1 MKMWSLVILSLTLLS
16 VSGQKCRVLV
26 MAGGG
31 SAGSYEAGVLQGLTS
46 LLQSDDIAYDV
57 LTGISIGSINSLSFA
72 QFPKGQEKQASDIL
86 MSLWLNLNGSSNV
99 IKNWPGGVVEGITFR
114 SGLYD
119 TSPLLAFL
127 TSNVQTAPART
138 VYMGST
144 SLNSGQFRT
153 FTNLTSLSDWIKV
166 AMTSSAI
173 PGIFQTRS
181 FDGDVF
187 TDGNV
192 VYSMDIFSGIKDCL
206 DKVPSQS
213 DIIVDMISCSQ
224 NNISPDTSNL
234 QTLEVYQR
242 AKDIHEYYGKLK
254 HIAWALN
261 AYPNVNYR
269 YYFQPSKPLPLTSGL
284 DFSKAGI
291 EGAITIGYNDAEYAI
306 NNNLFLDDVLP
317 ILGNNEGMI
326 YVS

>member
-1 MKMWSLVILSLTLLS
+1 
-16 VSGQKCRVLV
+16 

-57 LTGISIGSINSLSFA
+57 LTGISSGSINSLSFA
-72 QFPKGQEKQASDIL
+72 GFPKGQEKQASDVL
-86 MSLWLNLNGSSNV
+86 VSLWSNLNGSSNV
-99 IKNWPGGVVEGITFR
+99 MKDWPGGVVEGIVFR

-119 TSPLLAFL
+119 TSPLLAYL
-127 TSNVQTAPART
+127 TSTVQTAPART
-138 VYMGST
+138 VYMGSA
-144 SLNSGQFRT
+144 SLNSGQYKA

-242 AKDIHEYYGKLK
+242 AKDIRDYYGKIK

-261 AYPNVNYR
+261 VYPNVNYR
-269 YYFQPSKPLPLTSGL
+269 YYFQPSIPLPIPSGL
-284 DFSKAGI
+284 KFPKDGI
-291 EGAITIGYNDAEYAI
+291 EGSISIGYNDAVHAV
-306 NNNLFLDDVLP
+306 NNNIFLNDVLP
-317 ILGNNEGMI
+317 ILVNNEGTI

>member
-1 MKMWSLVILSLTLLS
+1 MWSLLIVSLTLLS

-31 SAGSYEAGVLQGLTS
+31 SAGSYEAGALQGLTS
-46 LLQSDDIAYDV
+46 LLQSDDIGYDV

-99 IKNWPGGVVEGITFR
+99 IKNWPGGVIEGLTFR

-127 TSNVQTAPART
+127 TANLQVAPTRT
-138 VYMGST
+138 VYIGST

-153 FTNLTSLSDWIKV
+153 FTNLPSLSDWIKV

-173 PGIFQTRS
+173 PGIFPTRS
-181 FDGDVF
+181 YDGDVF

-192 VYSMDIFSGIKDCL
+192 VYSMDIFSGIEECL
-206 DKVPSQS
+206 QRVPSQA
-213 DIIVDMISCSQ
+213 DIIVDMISCTQ
-224 NNISPDTSNL
+224 NKISTDISNL

-242 AKDIHEYYGKLK
+242 GKDISDYYGKLK
-254 HIAWALN
+254 HIAWAIN
-261 AYPNVNYR
+261 AYPDVNYR
-269 YYFQPSKPLPLTSGL
+269 YYLQPSQPLPLTSGL

-291 EGAITIGYNDAEYAI
+291 EGAISIGYNDAVFAV
-306 NNNLFLDDVLP
+306 NNNIFLNDVLP
-317 ILGNNEGMI
+317 VLGNNEGTI